1 MSPKIYDF
9 HKFNKSDV
17 TILSHPS
24 DHLFD
29 SDIVDVN
36 NLNRVNKIYFKPH
49 RNNLISKNLTMAG
62 IFIIKKNYLSISR
75 QIKNLI
81 SVRIF

>member
-1 MSPKIYDF
+1 MRLILK
-9 HKFNKSDV
+9 KFMISINSIKSDV

-49 RNNLISKNLTMAG
+49 RNNLISEK
-62 IFIIKKNYLSISR
+62 I
-75 QIKNLI
+75 
-81 SVRIF
+81 